1 MTDPAPVAAVEHTAV
16 EGPLEWSPVRKERA
30 RTIANLVSAVVLLA
44 IVAMGIAYANA
55 GMP

>member
-1 MTDPAPVAAVEHTAV
+1 VTDPAPVAAVEHTAV